1 MTKRHEAVNRILRA
15 VGKYDEATE
24 SGFTA
29 SDGDATTTEGATGS
43 SFASYAER
51 FLNACDK
58 ETQAVGW
65 SWNTEHNR
73 TLEPNA
79 QKLIAVPVPIARPG
93 TTDKVLS
100 VDGTAEDKYLHVD
113 VKYNTLAGSL
123 GPHLFDL
130 ENNTFLWERSIKVK
144 LIYQLQFNLLPET
157 FVSYL
162 VAKSALELNLAYGIN
177 EGVTSLLANQVQ
189 MCDAKMR
196 RTNIEQSDIN
206 VLETNEAEAIRGYR
220 RRDRRR
226 I

>member
-24 SGFTA
+24 SGLSA
-29 SDGDATTTEGATGS
+29 SDGDPTTTEGATGS

-51 FLNACDK
+51 FLNDCDK

-73 TLEPNA
+73 TLEPSA

-100 VDGTAEDKYLHVD
+100 VDGTAEDRYLHLEI
-113 VKYNTLAGSL
+113 KYNPLAGSQ

-130 ENNTFLWERSIKVK
+130 ENNSFTWERSIKVK
-144 LIYQLQFNLLPET
+144 IVYQLQFNLLPET

-162 VAKSALELNLAYGIN
+162 VSKSALEMNLAYGIN

-196 RTNIEQSDIN
+196 RSNIEQLDIN
-206 VLETNEAEAIRGYR
+206 VLETNEADAIRGHR
-220 RRDRRR
+220 LRNRRR